1 LSLLVRNINGSL
13 TVYQGLSRF
22 TKSNSTSNSPSIAI
36 QSGQTQPF
44 WQIPNCQLHA
54 HTEIKPGKQRY
65 SGSTGFNN
73 VRVTTD
79 MFLSHL
85 H

>member
-1 LSLLVRNINGSL
+1 MVPSLFIKA
-13 TVYQGLSRF
+13 YQGLPKAIPR
-22 TKSNSTSNSPSIAI
+22 NSTSNSPSIAI